1 MEKKIPTTFVG
12 EIAEELTQVSPEIS
26 KTRLRIFYKGFN
38 RNQGYITDE
47 FAEKLLSSL
56 PYTPVVGIFN
66 DLVKDFGGHNQDRNV
81 AKIYGVVPQDPHF
94 AWEDHLDSD
103 GVTRTYACTDVYL
116 FTGRYDAAKLI
127 PGKQQSMELDTK
139 TIRGDWQVINEYGQ
153 EGFVYTDAQFIG
165 LSVLGDDKTP
175 CFEGSAFYELVS
187 QFNDFMAAK
196 TSNGGNDM
204 ALEITKPVGG
214 SNQVESEIDA
224 TPAESSDPSTEQ
236 TEDTTDS
243 TPSNESAAETADE
256 TPDGDSATDD
266 KKDEESTD
274 GKKDEEKPADSES
287 NPDEDKKE
295 EDKPTDSACK
305 DKKADAEKEEN
316 KSADSACGNKKED
329 AEAQEKKEEDK
340 SADSACGNKKTDAEA
355 QEKEKKEEDKPA
367 DSELTPSNFENL
379 NNKILELNQQL
390 ATYEA
395 EANKFKNLYT
405 ALKADY
411 DVLVAEKNKELAAQK
426 DAKLQEYTT
435 YISDAVKQDFESRLD
450 SYSTVDE
457 LEKDLLFAAKP
468 SLFAKHDDFAPT
480 STDEDSEDELA
491 ALIKKSMKH

>member
-12 EIAEELTQVSPEIS
+12 EIAEGLTQVSPEIS
-26 KTRLRIFYKGFN
+26 KARLRIFYKGFN
-38 RNQGYITDE
+38 RNQGYVTDE

-81 AKIYGVVPQDPHF
+81 ARVYGVVPQDPHF

-103 GVTRTYACTDVYL
+103 GVMRTYACTDVYL

-127 PGKQQSMELDTK
+127 PGKQQSMELDTS

-204 ALEITKPVGG
+204 ALEITKPVAG
-214 SNQVESEIDA
+214 SDQVESEIDA
-224 TPAESSDPSTEQ
+224 AASVTPTESSDPSTEQ

-256 TPDGDSATDD
+256 TPDGDSTTDD
-266 KKDEESTD
+266 KKDEEPTD
-274 GKKDEEKPADSES
+274 DKKDEEKPADSTSSEEPEDKKEEEKPADSES
-287 NPDEDKKE
+287 NPEEDKKE
-295 EDKPTDSACK
+295 EEKPTDSACD
-305 DKKADAEKEEN
+305 DKKADAE
-316 KSADSACGNKKED
+316 AQKED
-329 AEAQEKKEEDK
+329 KKEE
-340 SADSACGNKKTDAEA
+340 S
-355 QEKEKKEEDKPA
+355 KPA

-395 EANKFKNLYT
+395 EANKFKDLYT

-426 DAKLQEYTT
+426 DAKLQEYTS

-450 SYSTVDE
+450 SYSTVDD

-480 STDEDSEDELA
+480 STYEVDEDEIT

>member
-12 EIAEELTQVSPEIS
+12 EIAEGLTQVSPEIS
-26 KTRLRIFYKGFN
+26 KARLRIFYKGFN

-103 GVTRTYACTDVYL
+103 GVMRTYACTDVYL

-204 ALEITKPVGG
+204 ALEITKPVAG
-214 SNQVESEIDA
+214 SDQVESEIDAAASA

-256 TPDGDSATDD
+256 TPDGDSTTDD
-266 KKDEESTD
+266 KKDEEPTD
-274 GKKDEEKPADSES
+274 DKKDEEKPADSTSDEE
-287 NPDEDKKE
+287 PEDKKE
-295 EDKPTDSACK
+295 EDKPTDSACE
-305 DKKADAEKEEN
+305 DKKADAE
-316 KSADSACGNKKED
+316 
-329 AEAQEKKEEDK
+329 AQEED
-340 SADSACGNKKTDAEA
+340 
-355 QEKEKKEEDKPA
+355 KKEEDKPA

-395 EANKFKNLYT
+395 EANKFKDLYT

-426 DAKLQEYTT
+426 DAKLQEYTS

-450 SYSTVDE
+450 SYSTVDD

-480 STDEDSEDELA
+480 STYEADEDEIT

>member
-1 MEKKIPTTFVG
+1 
-12 EIAEELTQVSPEIS
+12 
-26 KTRLRIFYKGFN
+26 
-38 RNQGYITDE
+38 
-47 FAEKLLSSL
+47 
-56 PYTPVVGIFN
+56 
-66 DLVKDFGGHNQDRNV
+66 
-81 AKIYGVVPQDPHF
+81 
-94 AWEDHLDSD
+94 
-103 GVTRTYACTDVYL
+103 
-116 FTGRYDAAKLI
+116 
-127 PGKQQSMELDTK
+127 
-139 TIRGDWQVINEYGQ
+139 
-153 EGFVYTDAQFIG
+153 
-165 LSVLGDDKTP
+165 
-175 CFEGSAFYELVS
+175 
-187 QFNDFMAAK
+187 
-196 TSNGGNDM
+196 M

-214 SNQVESEIDA
+214 SDQVESEIDAAASA

-256 TPDGDSATDD
+256 TPDGDSTTDD

-274 GKKDEEKPADSES
+274 DKKDEEKPADSES

-295 EDKPTDSACK
+295 EGKPTDSACG

-340 SADSACGNKKTDAEA
+340 PT
-355 QEKEKKEEDKPA
+355 

-426 DAKLQEYTT
+426 DAKLQEYTS

-450 SYSTVDE
+450 SYSTIDD

-480 STDEDSEDELA
+480 STYEVDEDEIT

>member
-12 EIAEELTQVSPEIS
+12 EIAEGLTQVSPEIS
-26 KTRLRIFYKGFN
+26 KARLRIFYKGFN

-103 GVTRTYACTDVYL
+103 GVMRTYACTDVYL

-204 ALEITKPVGG
+204 ALEITKPVAG
-214 SNQVESEIDA
+214 SDQVESEIDA
-224 TPAESSDPSTEQ
+224 AASATPAESSEPSTEQ

-266 KKDEESTD
+266 KKDEEPTD
-274 GKKDEEKPADSES
+274 DKKDEEKPADSTSDEKPEDKKEEEKPVDSES

-295 EDKPTDSACK
+295 EDKPTDSACE
-305 DKKADAEKEEN
+305 DKKADAE
-316 KSADSACGNKKED
+316 
-329 AEAQEKKEEDK
+329 AQEE
-340 SADSACGNKKTDAEA
+340 
-355 QEKEKKEEDKPA
+355 EKKEEDKPA

-395 EANKFKNLYT
+395 EANKFKDLYT

-426 DAKLQEYTT
+426 DAKLQEYTS

-450 SYSTVDE
+450 SYSTVDD

-480 STDEDSEDELA
+480 STYEADEDEIT

>member
-12 EIAEELTQVSPEIS
+12 EIAEGLTQVSPEIS
-26 KTRLRIFYKGFN
+26 KARLRIFYKGFN

-103 GVTRTYACTDVYL
+103 GVMRTYACTDVYL

-204 ALEITKPVGG
+204 ALEITKPVAG
-214 SNQVESEIDA
+214 SDQVESEIDA
-224 TPAESSDPSTEQ
+224 AASATPVESSDPSTEQ

-256 TPDGDSATDD
+256 TPDGDSTTDDKKDKEPTDD
-266 KKDEESTD
+266 KKDEEKPADSTSD
-274 GKKDEEKPADSES
+274 EEPEDKKEEEKPADSES

-295 EDKPTDSACK
+295 EDKPTDSACE
-305 DKKADAEKEEN
+305 DKKADAE
-316 KSADSACGNKKED
+316 
-329 AEAQEKKEEDK
+329 AQEED
-340 SADSACGNKKTDAEA
+340 
-355 QEKEKKEEDKPA
+355 KKEEDKPA

-395 EANKFKNLYT
+395 EANKFKDLYT

-426 DAKLQEYTT
+426 DAKLQEYTS

-450 SYSTVDE
+450 SYSTVDD

-480 STDEDSEDELA
+480 STYEADEDEIT

>member
-12 EIAEELTQVSPEIS
+12 EIAEGLTQVSPEIS
-26 KTRLRIFYKGFN
+26 KARLRIFYKGFN

-103 GVTRTYACTDVYL
+103 GVMRTYACTDVYL

-165 LSVLGDDKTP
+165 LSVLGNDKTP

-204 ALEITKPVGG
+204 ALEITKPVAG
-214 SNQVESEIDA
+214 SDQVESEIDAAASA

-266 KKDEESTD
+266 KKDEEPTD
-274 GKKDEEKPADSES
+274 DKKDEEKPADSTSDEEPEDKKEEEKPADSES

-295 EDKPTDSACK
+295 ENKPTDSACE
-305 DKKADAEKEEN
+305 DKKADAE
-316 KSADSACGNKKED
+316 
-329 AEAQEKKEEDK
+329 AQEED
-340 SADSACGNKKTDAEA
+340 
-355 QEKEKKEEDKPA
+355 KKEEDKPA

-379 NNKILELNQQL
+379 NNKILELNQHL

-395 EANKFKNLYT
+395 EANKFKDLYT

-426 DAKLQEYTT
+426 DAKLQEYTS

-450 SYSTVDE
+450 SYSTVDD

-480 STDEDSEDELA
+480 STYEADEDELT

>member
-12 EIAEELTQVSPEIS
+12 EIAEGLTQVSPEIS
-26 KTRLRIFYKGFN
+26 KARLRIFYKGFN

-103 GVTRTYACTDVYL
+103 GVMRTYACTDVYL

-139 TIRGDWQVINEYGQ
+139 TIRGDWQVINKYGQ

-204 ALEITKPVGG
+204 ALEITKPVAG
-214 SNQVESEIDA
+214 SDQVESEIDA
-224 TPAESSDPSTEQ
+224 AASATPAESSEPSTEQ

-256 TPDGDSATDD
+256 TPDGDSATDNKKDEEPTDD
-266 KKDEESTD
+266 KKDEEKPADSTSD
-274 GKKDEEKPADSES
+274 EKPEDKKEEEKPADSES

-295 EDKPTDSACK
+295 EDKPTDSACE
-305 DKKADAEKEEN
+305 DKKADAE
-316 KSADSACGNKKED
+316 
-329 AEAQEKKEEDK
+329 AQEE
-340 SADSACGNKKTDAEA
+340 
-355 QEKEKKEEDKPA
+355 EKKEEDKPA

-395 EANKFKNLYT
+395 EANKFKDLYT

-426 DAKLQEYTT
+426 DAKLQEYTN

-450 SYSTVDE
+450 SYSTVDD

-480 STDEDSEDELA
+480 STYEADEDEIT

>member
-12 EIAEELTQVSPEIS
+12 EIAEGLTQVSPEIS
-26 KTRLRIFYKGFN
+26 KARLRIFYKGFN

-103 GVTRTYACTDVYL
+103 GVMRTYACTDVYL

-204 ALEITKPVGG
+204 ALEITKPVAG
-214 SNQVESEIDA
+214 SDQVESEIDAAASA

-266 KKDEESTD
+266 KKDEEPTND
-274 GKKDEEKPADSES
+274 KKDEEKPADSTSDEKPEDKKEEEKPADSES
-287 NPDEDKKE
+287 NPNEDKKE
-295 EDKPTDSACK
+295 EDKPTDSACE
-305 DKKADAEKEEN
+305 DKKADAE
-316 KSADSACGNKKED
+316 
-329 AEAQEKKEEDK
+329 AQEE
-340 SADSACGNKKTDAEA
+340 
-355 QEKEKKEEDKPA
+355 EKKEEDKPA

-395 EANKFKNLYT
+395 EANKFKDLYT

-426 DAKLQEYTT
+426 DAKLQEYTS

-450 SYSTVDE
+450 SYSTVDD

-480 STDEDSEDELA
+480 STYEADEDEIT

>member
-12 EIAEELTQVSPEIS
+12 EIAEELTQVSSEIS

-103 GVTRTYACTDVYL
+103 GVMRTYACTDVYL

-139 TIRGDWQVINEYGQ
+139 TIRGDWQVINVYGQ

-204 ALEITKPVGG
+204 ALEITKPVAG
-214 SNQVESEIDA
+214 SDQVESEIDAAASA

-256 TPDGDSATDD
+256 TPDGDSTTDD

-274 GKKDEEKPADSES
+274 DKKDEEKPADSTSDEKPEDKKEEEKPADSES

-295 EDKPTDSACK
+295 EDKPTDSACE
-305 DKKADAEKEEN
+305 DKKADAE
-316 KSADSACGNKKED
+316 AQKED
-329 AEAQEKKEEDK
+329 
-340 SADSACGNKKTDAEA
+340 
-355 QEKEKKEEDKPA
+355 KKEEDKPA

-395 EANKFKNLYT
+395 EANKFKDLYT

-426 DAKLQEYTT
+426 DAKLQEYTS

-450 SYSTVDE
+450 SYSTIDD

-480 STDEDSEDELA
+480 STYEADEDEIT

>member
-12 EIAEELTQVSPEIS
+12 EIAEGLTQVSPEIS
-26 KTRLRIFYKGFN
+26 KARLRIFYKGFN

-103 GVTRTYACTDVYL
+103 GVMRTYACTDVYL

-175 CFEGSAFYELVS
+175 CFEGSAFYKLVS

-204 ALEITKPVGG
+204 ALEITKPVAG
-214 SNQVESEIDA
+214 SDQVESEIDAAASA

-266 KKDEESTD
+266 KKDEEPTD
-274 GKKDEEKPADSES
+274 DKKDEEKPADSTSDEEPEDKKEEEKPADSES

-295 EDKPTDSACK
+295 EDKPTDSACE
-305 DKKADAEKEEN
+305 DKKADAE
-316 KSADSACGNKKED
+316 
-329 AEAQEKKEEDK
+329 AQEED
-340 SADSACGNKKTDAEA
+340 
-355 QEKEKKEEDKPA
+355 KKEEDKPA
-367 DSELTPSNFENL
+367 DSELIPSNFENL

-395 EANKFKNLYT
+395 EANKFKDLYT

-426 DAKLQEYTT
+426 DAKLQEYTS

-450 SYSTVDE
+450 SYSTVDD

-480 STDEDSEDELA
+480 STYEADEDEIT

>member
-12 EIAEELTQVSPEIS
+12 EIAEGLTQVSPEIS
-26 KTRLRIFYKGFN
+26 KARLRIFYKGFN

-103 GVTRTYACTDVYL
+103 GVMRTYACTDVYL

-204 ALEITKPVGG
+204 ALEITKPVAG
-214 SNQVESEIDA
+214 SDQVESEIDA
-224 TPAESSDPSTEQ
+224 AASATPAESSEPSTEQ

-266 KKDEESTD
+266 KKDEEPTD
-274 GKKDEEKPADSES
+274 DKKDEEKTADSTSDEKPEDKKEEEKPADSES

-295 EDKPTDSACK
+295 EDKPTDSACE
-305 DKKADAEKEEN
+305 DKKADAE
-316 KSADSACGNKKED
+316 
-329 AEAQEKKEEDK
+329 AQEE
-340 SADSACGNKKTDAEA
+340 
-355 QEKEKKEEDKPA
+355 EKKEEDKPA
-367 DSELTPSNFENL
+367 DSELTLSNFENL

-395 EANKFKNLYT
+395 EANKFKDLYT

-426 DAKLQEYTT
+426 DAKLQEYTS

-450 SYSTVDE
+450 SYSTVDD

-480 STDEDSEDELA
+480 STYEADEDEIT

>member
-12 EIAEELTQVSPEIS
+12 EIAEGLTQVSPEIS
-26 KTRLRIFYKGFN
+26 KARLRIFYKGFN

-103 GVTRTYACTDVYL
+103 GVMRTYACTDVYL

-204 ALEITKPVGG
+204 ALEITKPVAG
-214 SNQVESEIDA
+214 SDQVESEIDA
-224 TPAESSDPSTEQ
+224 AASATPAESSEPSTEQ
-236 TEDTTDS
+236 TEDATDS

-266 KKDEESTD
+266 KKDEEPTD
-274 GKKDEEKPADSES
+274 DKKDEEKPADSTSDEKPEDKKEEEKPTDSES

-295 EDKPTDSACK
+295 EDKPTDSACE
-305 DKKADAEKEEN
+305 DKKADAE
-316 KSADSACGNKKED
+316 
-329 AEAQEKKEEDK
+329 AQEE
-340 SADSACGNKKTDAEA
+340 
-355 QEKEKKEEDKPA
+355 EKKEEDKPA

-395 EANKFKNLYT
+395 EANKFKDLYT

-426 DAKLQEYTT
+426 DAKLQEYTS

-450 SYSTVDE
+450 SYSTVDD

-480 STDEDSEDELA
+480 STYEADEDEIT

>member
-12 EIAEELTQVSPEIS
+12 EIAEGLTQVSPEIS
-26 KTRLRIFYKGFN
+26 KARLRIFYKGFN

-103 GVTRTYACTDVYL
+103 GVMRTYACTDVYL

-204 ALEITKPVGG
+204 ALEITKPVAG
-214 SNQVESEIDA
+214 SDQVESEIDA
-224 TPAESSDPSTEQ
+224 AASATPAESSVPSTEQ

-266 KKDEESTD
+266 KKDEEPTD
-274 GKKDEEKPADSES
+274 DKKDEEKPADSTSDEKPEDKKEEEKPADSES

-295 EDKPTDSACK
+295 EDKPTDSACE
-305 DKKADAEKEEN
+305 DKKADAE
-316 KSADSACGNKKED
+316 
-329 AEAQEKKEEDK
+329 AQEE
-340 SADSACGNKKTDAEA
+340 
-355 QEKEKKEEDKPA
+355 EKKEEDKPA

-395 EANKFKNLYT
+395 EANKFKDLYT

-426 DAKLQEYTT
+426 DAKLQEYTS

-450 SYSTVDE
+450 SYSTVDD

-480 STDEDSEDELA
+480 STYEADEDEIT

>member
-12 EIAEELTQVSPEIS
+12 EIAEGLTQVSPEIS
-26 KTRLRIFYKGFN
+26 KARLRIFYKGFN

-66 DLVKDFGGHNQDRNV
+66 DLVKDFGGHNQDQNV

-103 GVTRTYACTDVYL
+103 GVMRTYACTDVYL

-204 ALEITKPVGG
+204 ALEITKPVAG
-214 SNQVESEIDA
+214 SDQVESEIDAAASA

-266 KKDEESTD
+266 KKDEEPTD
-274 GKKDEEKPADSES
+274 DKKDEEKPADSTSDEEPEDKKEEEKPADSES

-295 EDKPTDSACK
+295 EDKPTDSACE
-305 DKKADAEKEEN
+305 DKKADAE
-316 KSADSACGNKKED
+316 
-329 AEAQEKKEEDK
+329 AQEED
-340 SADSACGNKKTDAEA
+340 
-355 QEKEKKEEDKPA
+355 KKEEDKPA
-367 DSELTPSNFENL
+367 DSELIPSNFENL

-395 EANKFKNLYT
+395 EANKFKDLYT

-426 DAKLQEYTT
+426 DAKLQEYTS

-450 SYSTVDE
+450 SYSTVDD

-480 STDEDSEDELA
+480 STYEADEDEIT

>member
-12 EIAEELTQVSPEIS
+12 EIAEGLTQVSPEIS
-26 KTRLRIFYKGFN
+26 KARLRIFYKGFN

-103 GVTRTYACTDVYL
+103 GVMRTYACTDVYL

-204 ALEITKPVGG
+204 ALEITKPVAG
-214 SNQVESEIDA
+214 SDQVESEIDAAASA

-256 TPDGDSATDD
+256 TPDGDSTTDD

-274 GKKDEEKPADSES
+274 DKKDEEKPADSTSDEKPEDKKEEEKPADSES

-295 EDKPTDSACK
+295 EDKPTDSACG
-305 DKKADAEKEEN
+305 DKKADAE
-316 KSADSACGNKKED
+316 AQKED
-329 AEAQEKKEEDK
+329 
-340 SADSACGNKKTDAEA
+340 
-355 QEKEKKEEDKPA
+355 KKEEDKPA

-395 EANKFKNLYT
+395 EANKFKDLYT

-426 DAKLQEYTT
+426 DAKLQEYTS

-450 SYSTVDE
+450 SYSTVDD

-480 STDEDSEDELA
+480 STYEADEDEIT

>member
-12 EIAEELTQVSPEIS
+12 EIAEGLTQVSPEIS
-26 KTRLRIFYKGFN
+26 KARLRIFYKGFN

-103 GVTRTYACTDVYL
+103 GVMRTYACTDVYL

-204 ALEITKPVGG
+204 ALEITKPVAG
-214 SNQVESEIDA
+214 SDQVESEIDA
-224 TPAESSDPSTEQ
+224 AASATPAESSELSTEQ

-243 TPSNESAAETADE
+243 TPSNESAAGTADE

-266 KKDEESTD
+266 KKDEEPTD
-274 GKKDEEKPADSES
+274 DKKDEEKPADSES

-295 EDKPTDSACK
+295 EDKPTDSACE
-305 DKKADAEKEEN
+305 DKKADAE
-316 KSADSACGNKKED
+316 
-329 AEAQEKKEEDK
+329 AQEE
-340 SADSACGNKKTDAEA
+340 
-355 QEKEKKEEDKPA
+355 EKKEEDKPA

-395 EANKFKNLYT
+395 EANKFKDLYT

-426 DAKLQEYTT
+426 DAKLQEYTS

-450 SYSTVDE
+450 SYSTVDD

-480 STDEDSEDELA
+480 STYEADEDEIT

>member
-12 EIAEELTQVSPEIS
+12 EIAEGLTQVSPEIS
-26 KTRLRIFYKGFN
+26 KARLRIFYKGFN

-103 GVTRTYACTDVYL
+103 GVMRTYACTDVYL

-204 ALEITKPVGG
+204 ALEITKPVAG
-214 SNQVESEIDA
+214 SDQVESEIDAAASA

-266 KKDEESTD
+266 KKDEEPTND
-274 GKKDEEKPADSES
+274 KKDEEKPADSTSDEKPEDKKEEEKPADSES

-295 EDKPTDSACK
+295 EDKPTDSACE
-305 DKKADAEKEEN
+305 DKKADAE
-316 KSADSACGNKKED
+316 
-329 AEAQEKKEEDK
+329 AQEE
-340 SADSACGNKKTDAEA
+340 
-355 QEKEKKEEDKPA
+355 EKKEEDKPA

-395 EANKFKNLYT
+395 EANKFKDLYT

-426 DAKLQEYTT
+426 DAKLQEYTS

-450 SYSTVDE
+450 SYSTVDD

-480 STDEDSEDELA
+480 STYEADEDEIT

>member
-12 EIAEELTQVSPEIS
+12 EITEGLTQVSPEIS
-26 KTRLRIFYKGFN
+26 KARLRIFYKGFN

-103 GVTRTYACTDVYL
+103 GVMRTYACTDVYL

-204 ALEITKPVGG
+204 ALEITKPVAG
-214 SNQVESEIDA
+214 SDQVESEIDAAASA

-256 TPDGDSATDD
+256 TPDGDSTTDD
-266 KKDEESTD
+266 KKDEEPTD
-274 GKKDEEKPADSES
+274 DKKDEEKPADSTSDEEPEDKKEEEKPADSES

-295 EDKPTDSACK
+295 EDKPTDSACE
-305 DKKADAEKEEN
+305 DKKADAE
-316 KSADSACGNKKED
+316 
-329 AEAQEKKEEDK
+329 AQEED
-340 SADSACGNKKTDAEA
+340 
-355 QEKEKKEEDKPA
+355 KKEEDKPA

-395 EANKFKNLYT
+395 EANKFKDLYT

-426 DAKLQEYTT
+426 DAKLQEYTS

-450 SYSTVDE
+450 SYSTVDD

-480 STDEDSEDELA
+480 STYEADEDEIT

>member
-12 EIAEELTQVSPEIS
+12 EIAEGLTQVSPEIS

-103 GVTRTYACTDVYL
+103 GVMRTYACTDVYL

-204 ALEITKPVGG
+204 ALEITKPVAG
-214 SNQVESEIDA
+214 SDQVESEIDAAASA

-266 KKDEESTD
+266 KKDEEPTD
-274 GKKDEEKPADSES
+274 DKKDEEKPADSTSDEEPEDKKEEEKPADSES

-295 EDKPTDSACK
+295 EDKPTDSACE
-305 DKKADAEKEEN
+305 DKKADAE
-316 KSADSACGNKKED
+316 
-329 AEAQEKKEEDK
+329 AQEED
-340 SADSACGNKKTDAEA
+340 
-355 QEKEKKEEDKPA
+355 KKEEDKPA
-367 DSELTPSNFENL
+367 DSELIPSNFENL

-395 EANKFKNLYT
+395 EANKFKDLYT

-426 DAKLQEYTT
+426 DAKLQEYTS

-450 SYSTVDE
+450 SYSTVDD

-480 STDEDSEDELA
+480 STYEADEDEIT

>member
-12 EIAEELTQVSPEIS
+12 EIAEGLTQVSPEIS
-26 KTRLRIFYKGFN
+26 KARLRIFYKGFN

-103 GVTRTYACTDVYL
+103 GVMRTYACTDVYL

-204 ALEITKPVGG
+204 ALEITKPVAG
-214 SNQVESEIDA
+214 SDQVESEIDAAASA

-266 KKDEESTD
+266 KKDEEPTD
-274 GKKDEEKPADSES
+274 DKKDEENPADSTSDEEPEDKKEEEKPADSES

-295 EDKPTDSACK
+295 ENKPTDSACE
-305 DKKADAEKEEN
+305 DKKADAE
-316 KSADSACGNKKED
+316 
-329 AEAQEKKEEDK
+329 AQEED
-340 SADSACGNKKTDAEA
+340 
-355 QEKEKKEEDKPA
+355 KKEEDKPA

-395 EANKFKNLYT
+395 EANKFKDLYT

-426 DAKLQEYTT
+426 DAKLQEYTS

-450 SYSTVDE
+450 SYSTVDD

-480 STDEDSEDELA
+480 STYEADEDEIT

>member
-12 EIAEELTQVSPEIS
+12 EIAEGLTQVSPEIS
-26 KTRLRIFYKGFN
+26 KARLRIFYKGFN

-81 AKIYGVVPQDPHF
+81 AKIYGVVPQNPHF

-103 GVTRTYACTDVYL
+103 GVMRTYACTDVYL

-204 ALEITKPVGG
+204 ALEITKPVAG
-214 SNQVESEIDA
+214 SDQVESEIDTAASA

-266 KKDEESTD
+266 KKDEEPTD
-274 GKKDEEKPADSES
+274 DKKDEEKPADSTSDEKPEDKKEEEKPADSES

-295 EDKPTDSACK
+295 EDKPTDSACE
-305 DKKADAEKEEN
+305 DKKADAE
-316 KSADSACGNKKED
+316 
-329 AEAQEKKEEDK
+329 AQEE
-340 SADSACGNKKTDAEA
+340 
-355 QEKEKKEEDKPA
+355 EKKEEDKPA

-395 EANKFKNLYT
+395 EANKFKDLYT

-426 DAKLQEYTT
+426 DAKLQEYTS

-450 SYSTVDE
+450 SYSTVDD

-480 STDEDSEDELA
+480 STYEADEDEIT

>member
-12 EIAEELTQVSPEIS
+12 EIAEGLTQVSPEIS
-26 KTRLRIFYKGFN
+26 KARLRIFYKGFN

-103 GVTRTYACTDVYL
+103 GVMRTYACTDVYL

-204 ALEITKPVGG
+204 ALEITKPVAG
-214 SNQVESEIDA
+214 SDQVESEIDA
-224 TPAESSDPSTEQ
+224 AASATPTEPSEPSTDPTPDQ

-243 TPSNESAAETADE
+243 TPSNESAADTASE
-256 TPDGDSATDD
+256 DSPNENSTTDD
-266 KKDEESTD
+266 KKDEEPTD
-274 GKKDEEKPADSES
+274 DKKDEEKPADSTSDEKPEDKKEEEKPADSES

-295 EDKPTDSACK
+295 EDKPTDSACE
-305 DKKADAEKEEN
+305 DKKADAE
-316 KSADSACGNKKED
+316 
-329 AEAQEKKEEDK
+329 AQEED
-340 SADSACGNKKTDAEA
+340 
-355 QEKEKKEEDKPA
+355 KKEEDKPA

-395 EANKFKNLYT
+395 EANKFKDLYT

-426 DAKLQEYTT
+426 DAKLQEYTS

-450 SYSTVDE
+450 SYSTVDD

-480 STDEDSEDELA
+480 STYEADEDEIT

>member
-12 EIAEELTQVSPEIS
+12 EIAEGLTQVSPEIS
-26 KTRLRIFYKGFN
+26 KARLRIFYKGFN

-81 AKIYGVVPQDPHF
+81 ARIYGVVPQDPHF

-103 GVTRTYACTDVYL
+103 GVMRTYACTDVYL

-127 PGKQQSMELDTK
+127 PGKQQSMELDTS

-204 ALEITKPVGG
+204 ALEITKPVAG
-214 SNQVESEIDA
+214 SDQVESEIDAAASA

-256 TPDGDSATDD
+256 TPDGDSTTDD
-266 KKDEESTD
+266 KKEEEPTDDKKEEEKPADSTSD
-274 GKKDEEKPADSES
+274 KEPEDKKEKEEEKPADSES

-295 EDKPTDSACK
+295 EDKPADSACD
-305 DKKADAEKEEN
+305 DKKADAE
-316 KSADSACGNKKED
+316 
-329 AEAQEKKEEDK
+329 AQEEDKKEE
-340 SADSACGNKKTDAEA
+340 G
-355 QEKEKKEEDKPA
+355 KPA

-395 EANKFKNLYT
+395 EANKFKDLYT

-426 DAKLQEYTT
+426 DAKLQEYTS

-450 SYSTVDE
+450 SYSTVDD

-480 STDEDSEDELA
+480 STYEADEDEIT

>member
-12 EIAEELTQVSPEIS
+12 EIAEGLTQVSPEIS
-26 KTRLRIFYKGFN
+26 KARLRIFYKGFN

-103 GVTRTYACTDVYL
+103 GVMRTYACTDVYL

-139 TIRGDWQVINEYGQ
+139 TIRGDWQVINEYSQ

-204 ALEITKPVGG
+204 ALEITKPVAG
-214 SNQVESEIDA
+214 SDQVESEIDA
-224 TPAESSDPSTEQ
+224 AASATPAESSEPSTEQ

-266 KKDEESTD
+266 KKDEEPTND
-274 GKKDEEKPADSES
+274 KKDEEKPADSTSDEKPEDKKEEEKPADSES

-295 EDKPTDSACK
+295 EDKPTTDSACE
-305 DKKADAEKEEN
+305 DKKADAE
-316 KSADSACGNKKED
+316 
-329 AEAQEKKEEDK
+329 AQEE
-340 SADSACGNKKTDAEA
+340 
-355 QEKEKKEEDKPA
+355 EKKEEDKPA

-395 EANKFKNLYT
+395 EANKFKDLYT

-426 DAKLQEYTT
+426 DAKLQEYTS

-450 SYSTVDE
+450 SYSTVDD

-480 STDEDSEDELA
+480 STYEADEDEIT

>member
-12 EIAEELTQVSPEIS
+12 EIAEGLTQVSPEIS
-26 KTRLRIFYKGFN
+26 KARLRIFYKGFN

-103 GVTRTYACTDVYL
+103 GVMRTYACTDVYL

-204 ALEITKPVGG
+204 ALEITKPVAG
-214 SNQVESEIDA
+214 SDQVESEIDAAASA

-266 KKDEESTD
+266 KKDEEPAD
-274 GKKDEEKPADSES
+274 DKKDEEKPADSTSDEEPEDKKEEEKPADSES

-295 EDKPTDSACK
+295 EDKPTDSACE
-305 DKKADAEKEEN
+305 DKKADAE
-316 KSADSACGNKKED
+316 
-329 AEAQEKKEEDK
+329 AQEE
-340 SADSACGNKKTDAEA
+340 
-355 QEKEKKEEDKPA
+355 EKKEEDKPA
-367 DSELTPSNFENL
+367 DSELIHSNFENL
-379 NNKILELNQQL
+379 NSKILELNQQL

-395 EANKFKNLYT
+395 EANKFKDLYT

-426 DAKLQEYTT
+426 DAKLQEYTS

-450 SYSTVDE
+450 SYSTVDD

-480 STDEDSEDELA
+480 STYEADEDEIT